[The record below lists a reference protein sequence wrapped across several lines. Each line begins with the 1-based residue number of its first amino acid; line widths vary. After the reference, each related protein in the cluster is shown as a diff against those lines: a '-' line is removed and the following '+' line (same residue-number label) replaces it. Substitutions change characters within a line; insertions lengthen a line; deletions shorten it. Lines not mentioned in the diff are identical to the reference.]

1 MQQENSLKSY
11 KLTTCF
17 YSKNAILLRLEF
29 LTKLH
34 MKKII
39 LFLFIFSFSHFIA
52 FATIDPED
60 EYMYLSEV
68 ASSSG
73 TQIVIP
79 EDINWTQRFILTE
92 LKELRIQLEATRR
105 ELNQELN
112 ERELAS
118 VDRAL
123 SYNANTVNF
132 FWIIITIAVTWF
144 GLVGWRT
151 MKDVKENFSE
161 KFEKQ
166 VQKRV
171 KEEQKKLE
179 NFMKEFQHEQMKQ
192 SEDILK
198 NQEYIQ
204 QKQEAGYLWSQYNR
218 EENPSS
224 RLDLLEKITWVGLE
238 EDEILVYI
246 ERSGIY
252 VELALWDKV
261 IEATEKWL
269 EISADN
275 TTLLYNKASALV
287 MWEQSEEAVK
297 VLSNVIWVNPGMKEE
312 ILEDPMFENILTELE
327 EYITNQE
334 A

>member
-1 MQQENSLKSY
+1 
-11 KLTTCF
+11 
-17 YSKNAILLRLEF
+17 
-29 LTKLH
+29 
-34 MKKII
+34 MKKIL
-39 LFLFIFSFSHFIA
+39 LFLCLVSFSQ
-52 FATIDPED
+52 TIVLAAIEPED
-60 EYMYLSEV
+60 EYIYVSEV
-68 ASSSG
+68 ASWSG
-73 TQIVIP
+73 TEIIVP

-92 LKELRIQLEATRR
+92 LKELRTQLEATRR

-112 ERELAS
+112 TRELAS

-132 FWIIITIAVTWF
+132 FWIIITIAVTGF

-151 MKDVKENFSE
+151 MRDVKDNFSD

-166 VQKRV
+166 VQRRV

-179 NFMKEFQHEQMKQ
+179 LFMKEFQQEQMKQ

-198 NQEYIQ
+198 NQEFIQ
-204 QKQEAGYLWSQYNR
+204 KKQEAWYLWSQFNR

-224 RLDLLEKITWVGLE
+224 KLELLEKITLIWLE
-238 EDEILVYI
+238 EDELFVNI

-261 IEATEKWL
+261 LESAEKWL
-269 EISADN
+269 EISMDN

-287 MWEQSEEAVK
+287 MLEEKQEAVK
-297 VLSNVIWVNPGMKEE
+297 VLSNVIWVNPSMKEE
-312 ILEDPMFENILTELE
+312 ILDDPMFENIQSELE

-334 A
+334 V

>member
-1 MQQENSLKSY
+1 
-11 KLTTCF
+11 
-17 YSKNAILLRLEF
+17 
-29 LTKLH
+29 
-34 MKKII
+34 MKKIL
-39 LFLFIFSFSHFIA
+39 LFLCLVSFSQ
-52 FATIDPED
+52 TIVLAAIEPED
-60 EYMYLSEV
+60 EYIYVSEV
-68 ASSSG
+68 ASWSG
-73 TQIVIP
+73 TEIIVP

-92 LKELRIQLEATRR
+92 LKELRTQLEATRR

-112 ERELAS
+112 TRELAS

-132 FWIIITIAVTWF
+132 FWIIITIAVTGF

-151 MKDVKENFSE
+151 MRDVKDNFSD

-166 VQKRV
+166 VQRRV

-179 NFMKEFQHEQMKQ
+179 LFMKEFQQEQMKQ

-198 NQEYIQ
+198 NQEFIQ
-204 QKQEAGYLWSQYNR
+204 KKQEAWYLWSQFNR

-224 RLDLLEKITWVGLE
+224 KLELLEKITVIWLE
-238 EDEILVYI
+238 EDELFVNI

-261 IEATEKWL
+261 LESAEKWL
-269 EISADN
+269 EISMDN

-287 MWEQSEEAVK
+287 MLEEKQEAVK
-297 VLSNVIWVNPGMKEE
+297 VLSNVIWVNPSMKEE
-312 ILEDPMFENILTELE
+312 ILDDPMFENIQSELE

-334 A
+334 V

>member
-1 MQQENSLKSY
+1 
-11 KLTTCF
+11 
-17 YSKNAILLRLEF
+17 
-29 LTKLH
+29 
-34 MKKII
+34 MKKIL
-39 LFLFIFSFSHFIA
+39 LFLCLVSFSQTIA
-52 FATIDPED
+52 LAAIEPED
-60 EYMYLSEV
+60 EYIYVSEV
-68 ASSSG
+68 ASWSG
-73 TQIVIP
+73 TEIIVP

-92 LKELRIQLEATRR
+92 LKELRTQLEATRR

-112 ERELAS
+112 TRELAS

-132 FWIIITIAVTWF
+132 FWIIITIAVTGF

-151 MKDVKENFSE
+151 MRDVKDNFSD

-166 VQKRV
+166 VQRRV

-179 NFMKEFQHEQMKQ
+179 LFMKEFQQEQMKQ

-198 NQEYIQ
+198 NQEFIQ
-204 QKQEAGYLWSQYNR
+204 KKQEAWYLWSQFNR

-224 RLDLLEKITWVGLE
+224 KLELLEKITVIWLE
-238 EDEILVYI
+238 EDELFVNI

-261 IEATEKWL
+261 LESAEKWL
-269 EISADN
+269 EISMDN

-287 MWEQSEEAVK
+287 MLEEKQEAVK
-297 VLSNVIWVNPGMKEE
+297 VLSNVIWVNPSMKEE
-312 ILEDPMFENILTELE
+312 ILDDPMFENIQSELE

-334 A
+334 V